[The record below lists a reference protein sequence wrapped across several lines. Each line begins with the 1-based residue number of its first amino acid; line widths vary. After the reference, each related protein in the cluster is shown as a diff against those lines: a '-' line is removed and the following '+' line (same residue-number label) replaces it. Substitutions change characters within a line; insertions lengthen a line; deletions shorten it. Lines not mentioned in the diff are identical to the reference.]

1 MSSFTFTHICICK
14 LGGYCFQT
22 QQNAWQSHL
31 HDFCVSAAVCF
42 KAGTKDTVKPGCD
55 LQSGQFIPDL
65 DLRLPRINPKICSTC
80 TIPPP
85 TPTRFPPLSHR
96 RTQIGKQST
105 ILGSTWAIW
114 NPNCHESL
122 RTTRWQTDPAVSNTV
137 CRAISSRLLIILSL
151 DLFFYFLWSALH
163 FTPPLQFRVRCLLW
177 VQLWISLCMPHF
189 NNASLPSTQLQ
200 AVPYSSG

>member
-1 MSSFTFTHICICK
+1 MSSFNFTHICICK
-14 LGGYCFQT
+14 LGCYCFQT

-31 HDFCVSAAVCF
+31 HDFYVSAAVCF
-42 KAGTKDTVKPGCD
+42 KAGTKHTVI
-55 LQSGQFIPDL
+55 QSGQFIPDL
-65 DLRLPRINPKICSTC
+65 HLSLPRINPWICNTC

-85 TPTRFPPLSHR
+85 TTTRFPPLSHR

-105 ILGSTWAIW
+105 ILGSAWAIW

-151 DLFFYFLWSALH
+151 DLFFISCEARYTS
-163 FTPPLQFRVRCLLW
+163 PPAPV
-177 VQLWISLCMPHF
+177 
-189 NNASLPSTQLQ
+189 
-200 AVPYSSG
+200 